1 MKMEA
6 MNKELESS
14 DSELTQL
21 RAEINNKEFDSVT
34 TLAAEND
41 HLKKEIVDLILKDE
55 KNNKDEATMQRIM
68 EAHKT

>member
-1 MKMEA
+1 